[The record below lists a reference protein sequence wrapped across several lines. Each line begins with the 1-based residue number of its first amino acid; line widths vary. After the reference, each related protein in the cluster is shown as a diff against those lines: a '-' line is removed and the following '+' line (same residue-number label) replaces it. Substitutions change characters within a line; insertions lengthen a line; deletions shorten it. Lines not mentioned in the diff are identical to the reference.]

1 MSTDY
6 PDTWALEKMAQILS
20 CIHWNVQCSFQDF
33 CKSWRTCFPRI
44 TLGGSLFFFSALHL
58 LFSCLI
64 VLSLCCFV
72 LAFSSCGEW
81 DLVFALV
88 LGPLIEVAPLV
99 AEHRLWACGL
109 QQLWH
114 VGLVAPQHVKFSQTR
129 DRTPVPC
136 IGRWILIQCATR
148 EVRCASYD
156 DCLSLSGI
164 EDSFFLIPPATKSCF
179 IYQNLHR
186 RRWNER
192 AGVML
197 PHHSSQITTDTPVW
211 NTLVF
216 KRIFDHTVTGYVSL
230 AQTLHIGSWPLPR
243 HFILCPGLSPD
254 TSYYTLASLQILHI
268 VPWPVPILLASLS
281 PLSQLACLTC
291 FQNSKL
297 FSLFYLET
305 INALTAR
312 PTNSQTHPQAHL
324 CTSNTNQAAWLSKGA
339 THSLL

>member
-6 PDTWALEKMAQILS
+6 PDTWALDKMAQILS

-33 CKSWRTCFPRI
+33 CKSWRTCLPRI
-44 TLGGSLFFFSALHL
+44 TLGGSLFFSALHL

-64 VLSLCCFV
+64 VLSLRCFV

-88 LGPLIEVAPLV
+88 LGLLIEVAPLV
-99 AEHRLWACGL
+99 AEHRLWAHGL

-148 EVRCASYD
+148 EVHCASYD
-156 DCLSLSGI
+156 ACLSLSGI

-186 RRWNER
+186 RWWNER

-197 PHHSSQITTDTPVW
+197 PHHSSQITIYTPVW

-254 TSYYTLASLQILHI
+254 TSYWFLACPRLAGFPVSFVSASFPDLLSEFQTLLALLLGNHQSSHCPTPPTPKLIPRPTFAYPTPTKLLDWAKG
-268 VPWPVPILLASLS
+268 PPIL
-281 PLSQLACLTC
+281 
-291 FQNSKL
+291 FFN
-297 FSLFYLET
+297 
-305 INALTAR
+305 R
-312 PTNSQTHPQAHL
+312 MHPP
-324 CTSNTNQAAWLSKGA
+324 
-339 THSLL
+339 